1 MGTVYCCK
9 HTQYVAAT
17 LLQQELMAEVLSKG
31 IPASYHD
38 QLISIYQLTANQI
51 HSMKRRPEVP
61 LQINTYAAV
70 VLGD

>member
-1 MGTVYCCK
+1 
-9 HTQYVAAT
+9 
-17 LLQQELMAEVLSKG
+17 MAEVLSKG